1 MLDEKALLE
10 KLDSVLKMN
19 EALVAE
25 NSQQKA
31 LIQSLSN
38 PSSRNVEVGCNA
50 IAGITLLSP
59 NNEIEVDIKYG
70 DTIALAEEDIR
81 ALLKRNSTRKL
92 FVSGVVFFVDEDQY
106 SKFSIKR
113 RENINSDSIV
123 KVFKTKDAGKLVK
136 FYDRATSKK
145 YDVDVMNILFY
156 KIIDMNINHELGDFP
171 YELRSATEE
180 YFGMK
185 MDMAEKLYRRVKNIL

>member
-19 EALVAE
+19 DRLVAE
-25 NSQQKA
+25 NEQQKIIIQA
-31 LIQSLSN
+31 LKGSE
-38 PSSRNVEVGCNA
+38 PRNVEVGCNA

-70 DTIALAEEDIR
+70 ETISLAEDDIR
-81 ALLKRNSTRKL
+81 SLLKRNSTRKL
-92 FVSGVVFFVDEDQY
+92 FVSGIVYFVNEDDY
-106 SKFSIKR
+106 NKFSIKR
-113 RENINSDSIV
+113 RQSINSDVII
-123 KVFKTKDAGKLVK
+123 KVFKTKNVNSLLR
-136 FYDRATSKK
+136 FYDNATSRK

-185 MDMAEKLYRRVKNIL
+185 MDMADKLYQRVKNIL